1 MKKGNEE
8 LLKEF
13 SAAQIKKL
21 DAIIDKYKGKP
32 GGLIPVLEEAQV
44 ALEYLPISVQKRI
57 AKGLNLPL
65 SRVYGVVT
73 FYSFFTM
80 TPRGR
85 HTVRVCLGTAC
96 YVRGGKA
103 IAENIDE
110 GIRHQGRRN
119 DSGPAGLPMKRSAA
133 WAPAAWGRSSSST
146 KTSTA
151 RMKPSKSKKYSANT
165 INCEGT
171 IMAKLK
177 IEDLKKIKEKVHAET
192 ALREGHRRVKVT
204 VHMGTCGIASGA
216 KEVMDSLMSE
226 IEEAGVRMW
235 S

>member
-1 MKKGNEE
+1 MKADNDE

-13 SAAQIKKL
+13 SEEKIATL
-21 DAIIDKYKGKP
+21 DEIIAKYRGKP

-44 ALEYLPISVQKRI
+44 ALEFLPVSVQKRI

-103 IAENIDE
+103 
-110 GIRHQGRRN
+110 
-119 DSGPAGLPMKRSAA
+119 L
-133 WAPAAWGRSSSST
+133 
-146 KTSTA
+146 
-151 RMKPSKSKKYSANT
+151 
-165 INCEGT
+165 
-171 IMAKLK
+171 
-177 IEDLKKIKEKVHAET
+177 AET
-192 ALREGHRRVKVT
+192 IEKNYGVKEGETTTDRKFTYESVRCLGACGLGPVVVVDNDVHGRVKPGKVKD
-204 VHMGTCGIASGA
+204 ILNAYN
-216 KEVMDSLMSE
+216 
-226 IEEAGVRMW
+226 
-235 S
+235 